1 MRVVRELGCH
11 VLQGLGR
18 QAWATKIPSS
28 GSIGRVLPVSRLL
41 VGQEAL
47 LSLLLL

>member
-1 MRVVRELGCH
+1 MRIVGELGRH

-18 QAWATKIPSS
+18 QAWATEVPSS

-41 VGQEAL
+41 VGRVAL